1 MDNIV
6 KNHIYRNVFSFSH
19 LMMLQHPCP
28 YLACFFFFFNLVH
41 TPPTPRTSEIPRR
54 TAKYADAFAQSLKSL
69 FDNSP
74 AILADFQQS
83 YLN

>member
-6 KNHIYRNVFSFSH
+6 KNHIYRNVLSFSH
-19 LMMLQHPCP
+19 LMMLQHPGP
-28 YLACFFFFFNLVH
+28 YLACFFFFNLVH
-41 TPPTPRTSEIPRR
+41 SPPTPRISEIPRR
-54 TAKYADAFAQSLKSL
+54 TAKHADVFAQSLKSL
-69 FDNSP
+69 FDNSS